1 MISFF
6 CGQESEGE
14 RESAGKEYYGEV
26 WGNLVHICAL
36 MSDKVQEFRRK
47 GEKCFHDHTGFS
59 LSHSF

>member
-14 RESAGKEYYGEV
+14 RESAGEEYYGEL

-36 MSDKVQEFRRK
+36 MSDKVREFRRK
-47 GEKCFHDHTGFS
+47 AEKVFS
-59 LSHSF
+59 